1 MTCGLSLLGGCFLGS
16 SSRIFSKYIG
26 CVFPVSLE
34 CLASVHG
41 EYVLMLQAGKDG
53 G

>member
-1 MTCGLSLLGGCFLGS
+1 MTSELSLLGGGFLS
-16 SSRIFSKYIG
+16 SCSRIFSKYIG
-26 CVFPVSLE
+26 CVFPVALE

-41 EYVLMLQAGKDG
+41 EYVLMLQAGEDG